1 MEKLRFLTPDK
12 AREARDA
19 FGTPAYIYDEATLT
33 AQAQTALNFPNAFG
47 LTVRYAMKASP
58 NAAIL
63 QLFQKLGLHIDA
75 SSLYEVERAL
85 RAGFSPEKI
94 VLSTQELGKG
104 FAEYA
109 THPETASAIH
119 RHGKSWK
126 GFL

>member
-33 AQAQTALNFPNAFG
+33 AQAQAALNFPNAFG

-63 QLFQKLGLHIDA
+63 QLFQKLGLPHRREL
-75 SSLYEVERAL
+75 SLRSRACTPRRFL
-85 RAGFSPEKI
+85 P
-94 VLSTQELGKG
+94 GKDC
-104 FAEYA
+104 A
-109 THPETASAIH
+109 
-119 RHGKSWK
+119 
-126 GFL
+126 